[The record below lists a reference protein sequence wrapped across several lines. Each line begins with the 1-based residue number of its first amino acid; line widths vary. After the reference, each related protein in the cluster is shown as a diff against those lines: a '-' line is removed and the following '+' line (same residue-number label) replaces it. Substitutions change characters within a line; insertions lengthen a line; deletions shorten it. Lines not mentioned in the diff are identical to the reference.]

1 MHLEFRLLK
10 QSLNKRWD
18 LFAHENAL
26 ILNSTN
32 WLTMMVESLG
42 PRLVSHPTPGYKEA
56 VSRFLPPPFAPKG
69 G

>member
-18 LFAHENAL
+18 LFAHKNAL
-26 ILNSTN
+26 ILNSIN
-32 WLTMMVESLG
+32 WLTMMIESPG
-42 PRLVSHPTPGYKEA
+42 PRLVSQPTPGYKQA